1 MPGLELE
8 REVLDAESSFEDFFR
23 QKYPSVYA
31 GLLITFRDP
40 QVAEDAAEEAFAKAW
55 LRWGRVRRMDHPR
68 AWVARVA
75 FHYVIEQ
82 RSRSKR
88 DREESQAA
96 DATEQ
101 VPPHDTDV
109 ALRVDLESLL
119 GTLSNRQRAVL
130 VLRYYLDMS
139 TKDTAKALRIAEG
152 TVKRHCADALQ
163 RLAQRSSP
171 SEPVPRSPE

>member
-1 MPGLELE
+1 MPGLELD
-8 REVLDAESSFEDFFR
+8 REVLNAESSFEDFFR

-55 LRWGRVRRMDHPR
+55 LRWGRVRQMDHPR

-75 FHYVIEQ
+75 FHHVIEQ

-88 DREESQAA
+88 DQEESQAA
-96 DATEQ
+96 GVLEQ
-101 VPPHDTDV
+101 VPPHDADV
-109 ALRVDLESLL
+109 ALKVDLESLL
-119 GTLSNRQRAVL
+119 GTLSHRQRAVL

-139 TKDTAKALRIAEG
+139 TKDTAKALRIEEG
-152 TVKRHCADALQ
+152 TVKRYCADALQ
-163 RLAQRSSP
+163 RLAQRTSP
-171 SEPVPRSPE
+171 GERALRKPD